1 VTKKRRVRRTIQR
14 ERDQRRKLRDVED
27 MPPAIADALK
37 ASLGREP
44 RVMDVGEI
52 QMGMFQAVLKR
63 MVELRLAQ
71 WTETVLIILKDQ
83 HGFTQEQLADFAREF
98 RERSGEQATETQP

>member
-1 VTKKRRVRRTIQR
+1 VAKGRVRRAVHQH
-14 ERDQRRKLRDVED
+14 RRISDVED

-37 ASLGREP
+37 AILGREP
-44 RVMDVGEI
+44 RVADVPEI
-52 QMGMFQAVLKR
+52 QMGMLQAALKR

-71 WTETVLIILKDQ
+71 WTETVLLILKER

-98 RERSGEQATETQP
+98 RERSGEQATEA